1 MPKSSEFDESRIAE
15 ACDAVLSQ
23 KKPNITK
30 IAREF
35 GVSRQT
41 LTRRVELAKS
51 PITPTKSLKNL
62 LEPYQEKALVSWIV
76 QMHGWNLPPTP
87 AVVGA
92 WANRALAR
100 SGQPDRQ
107 VGKNWPYAFIKRLPK
122 NLGLGPVKQK
132 TKELRRIQAE
142 DAGLLQH

>member
-1 MPKSSEFDESRIAE
+1 MPKSSDFDESLLAN
-15 ACDAVLSQ
+15 ACSVVLSQ
-23 KKPNITK
+23 AKPNIAK

-35 GVSRQT
+35 GVSRKT

-76 QMHGWNLPPTP
+76 KMHSWNLPPTP
-87 AVVGA
+87 AVVGV

-100 SGQPDRQ
+100 SGQPDR
-107 VGKNWPYAFIKRLPK
+107 
-122 NLGLGPVKQK
+122 
-132 TKELRRIQAE
+132 
-142 DAGLLQH
+142 